1 MAEVKKGSKKGYPGQ
16 SGSRLIFFFSKYHS
30 SKQCLSDGEP
40 MRVEPTPRWLMLGSN
55 TYIIGGKKGPRGIG
69 EKDES

>member
-1 MAEVKKGSKKGYPGQ
+1 
-16 SGSRLIFFFSKYHS
+16 
-30 SKQCLSDGEP
+30 

-55 TYIIGGKKGPRGIG
+55 TYIIGGGKKGPRGIG

>member
-1 MAEVKKGSKKGYPGQ
+1 
-16 SGSRLIFFFSKYHS
+16 
-30 SKQCLSDGEP
+30 

-55 TYIIGGKKGPRGIG
+55 TYIIGGRKRPRGIG